1 MQLTQLNE
9 ILHAMRRASLTIR
22 NIPAPVLAR
31 LRSRAAANRRS
42 MQGEVLAIL
51 EGAAAEGPVLSAR
64 GALERI
70 RSLKLS
76 TPSESVAMLRADRD
90 GR

>member
-1 MQLTQLNE
+1 MFYSVLPS
-9 ILHAMRRASLTIR
+9 MRTASLTIR
-22 NIPAPVLAR
+22 NIPAPILAR
-31 LRSRAAANRRS
+31 LRARAAANRRS
-42 MQGEVLAIL
+42 MQGEIMLIL
-51 EGAAAEGPVLSAR
+51 EGAAAEVPALPAR
-64 GALERI
+64 GALERV